1 MTNILRAKLLV
12 VGDSAVGKTA
22 VVQQFA
28 NSGAAFPKNYSMTLG
43 ADVVTK
49 TINIPDTS
57 DAVELVM
64 VDCSGKA
71 VNHDILAKVSRLTS
85 PITKHRALKRQ
96 FVYSLY
102 RQKTL
107 ELAFTSTVHQTVKL
121 IKVYSLQLHMNIL
134 QRTELKIV

>member
-71 VNHDILAKVSRLTS
+71 VNHDILAKVSIS
-85 PITKHRALKRQ
+85 KHRVLKRQ

-102 RQKTL
+102 RL
-107 ELAFTSTVHQTVKL
+107 DRDIWNWPL
-121 IKVYSLQLHMNIL
+121 LQLSTRL
-134 QRTELKIV
+134 

>member
-28 NSGAAFPKNYSMTLG
+28 NAGAAFPKNYSMTLG

-71 VNHDILAKVSRLTS
+71 VNHDILAKVSIS
-85 PITKHRALKRQ
+85 QYQ
-96 FVYSLY
+96 FVYSFY
-102 RQKTL
+102 RQRAL

>member
-1 MTNILRAKLLV
+1 MTNVLRAKLLV

-71 VNHDILAKVSRLTS
+71 VNHDILAKVSISQHQTQ
-85 PITKHRALKRQ
+85 RQ
-96 FVYSLY
+96 FILY
-102 RQKTL
+102 RQSSGTGL
-107 ELAFTSTVHQTVKL
+107 YFNCPPDCE
-121 IKVYSLQLHMNIL
+121 ID
-134 QRTELKIV
+134 

>member
-1 MTNILRAKLLV
+1 MTNVLRAKLLV

-71 VNHDILAKVSRLTS
+71 VNHDILAKVSISQRTPNTEPS
-85 PITKHRALKRQ
+85 KGNSSTDRA
-96 FVYSLY
+96 
-102 RQKTL
+102 L

-121 IKVYSLQLHMNIL
+121 IKVYSLQLNMNIL

>member
-1 MTNILRAKLLV
+1 MTNVLRAKLLV

-71 VNHDILAKVSRLTS
+71 VNHDILAKVSISQRTPNTEPS
-85 PITKHRALKRQ
+85 KGNSSCTDRA
-96 FVYSLY
+96 
-102 RQKTL
+102 L

-134 QRTELKIV
+134 QRNELKIV

>member
-1 MTNILRAKLLV
+1 MTNVLRAKLLV

-71 VNHDILAKVSRLTS
+71 VNHDILAKVSIS
-85 PITKHRALKRQ
+85 Q
-96 FVYSLY
+96 
-102 RQKTL
+102 
-107 ELAFTSTVHQTVKL
+107 HQTQSPQKAIHLVQTEL
-121 IKVYSLQLHMNIL
+121 WNWPLLQLSTRL
-134 QRTELKIV
+134 